1 MNDARIGRVLAA
13 ALHESLTLRLPCR
26 VEFYEHYLQTSRLRT
41 ASIGMAP
48 FLAALSF
55 LRQEGDVYYDIV
67 TDAGQQ
73 AAAWALDGIGGW
85 HRQTWKWLPR
95 AARLRVAL
103 RLVRRLT
110 AKATPLT
117 SCRVR
122 VRRKQ
127 GRLHLEASPFCQVRT
142 PTDAPL
148 CGFYAAA
155 LSHFVEMLDLDFVVQ
170 HELCRAMGDAVC
182 EIAAV
187 PQPIGET
194 APTAEHGLRLGL

>member
-1 MNDARIGRVLAA
+1 MTR
-13 ALHESLTLRLPCR
+13 RLPFR

-73 AAAWALDGIGGW
+73 AAAWALEGVGGW
-85 HRQTWKWLPR
+85 HRQAWKWLPR
-95 AARLRVAL
+95 RARLRVAL
-103 RLVRRLT
+103 RLARRL
-110 AKATPLT
+110 AAEATPLT
-117 SCRVR
+117 PCRVR

-127 GRLHLEASPFCQVRT
+127 GRIHLEESPFCQVRT
-142 PTDAPL
+142 PAEAPL

-155 LSHFVEMLDLDFVVQ
+155 LSHFVEMLDLDVIVQ
-170 HELCRAMGDAVC
+170 HESCRAMGDAAC
-182 EIAAV
+182 EIAAL
-187 PQPIGET
+187 PQPIGAAAATRE
-194 APTAEHGLRLGL
+194 EGFRLEL